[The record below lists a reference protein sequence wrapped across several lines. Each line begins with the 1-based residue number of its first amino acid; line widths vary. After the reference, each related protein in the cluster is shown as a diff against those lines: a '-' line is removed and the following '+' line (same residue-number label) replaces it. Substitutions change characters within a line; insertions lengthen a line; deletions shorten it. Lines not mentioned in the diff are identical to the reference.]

1 VPEDLKKVRA
11 RLPAKDFPLFL
22 VSLPQPLAKSELKKV
37 DLSDTTVSIISAMN
51 NRHRETFRRIFE
63 NPVRSNVRW
72 GDIESLLKALGAQI
86 SEGSG
91 SRVRILL
98 NDEEAVFH
106 RPHPKPETDKG
117 ALKSMR
123 RFLENAGATI

>member
-1 VPEDLKKVRA
+1 
-11 RLPAKDFPLFL
+11 
-22 VSLPQPLAKSELKKV
+22 
-37 DLSDTTVSIISAMN
+37 MN
-51 NRHRETFRRIFE
+51 NRHRETLRKIFE

-72 GDIESLLKALGAQI
+72 SEIEKMLKAQGAQL

-106 RPHPKPETDKG
+106 RPHPKPDTDKG

-123 RFLENAGATI
+123 RFLENAGVKL